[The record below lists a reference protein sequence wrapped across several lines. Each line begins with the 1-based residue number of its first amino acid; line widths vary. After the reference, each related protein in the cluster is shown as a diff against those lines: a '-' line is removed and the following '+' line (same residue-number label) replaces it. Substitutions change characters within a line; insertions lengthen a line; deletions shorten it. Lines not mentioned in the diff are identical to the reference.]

1 MCYPLVC
8 TVCKKPYEGLRE
20 EYRCTHCGGSIESPV
35 AASPDRED
43 LKEAIRKGSF
53 DGIWGYRPFL
63 PVDDDVELLTLGEG
77 NTPLLRAARLG
88 GEIGLVNLM
97 LKNETVN
104 PSGTYKDRFA
114 AVAISLEKH
123 AGTRAVALGSA
134 GNAAA
139 AVSAYSAIAGIPC
152 FVLLPPGAV
161 QERVWQNQSY
171 GARFIRV
178 KSGGINDC
186 IDMVT
191 RGEKE
196 FGWKNVSTTMR
207 HHPRGAEGY
216 KTIAYEIVRQ
226 LNFEIPDYVICPVGG
241 AILISK
247 VYRGFTELLDLG
259 LIDRIPKMI
268 AAQAE
273 GCAPLVKAF
282 KEGAEKTDFW
292 ENANTI
298 AFAINDP
305 VVFEGV
311 TGLDVLRRS
320 GGFAESVSD
329 REIVEA
335 MRLCARTE
343 AVLAEPASAAVLA
356 LARKL
361 AADGRLKKT
370 DRVLCV
376 VSGSALRDLKLL
388 ADEQPPAPHVRLEV
402 EGIREAFEFYGG
414 MPKVCDTASR

>member
-1 MCYPLVC
+1 MSYPLVC
-8 TVCKKPYEGLRE
+8 TVCEKTYTGSRE
-20 EYRCTHCGGSIESPV
+20 EYVCTYCGASIESPV
-35 AASPDRED
+35 AVSPDRED
-43 LKEAIRKGSF
+43 LKEVIRKGSF

-63 PVDDDVELLTLGEG
+63 PVGDDVELLTLGEG
-77 NTPLLRAARLG
+77 NTPLLKAARLG
-88 GEIGLVNLM
+88 REIGLDNLM

-114 AVAISLEKH
+114 AVALSLEKH

-139 AVSAYSAIAGIPC
+139 AVSAYSAVAGIPC

-161 QERVWQNQSY
+161 QERAWQNQSY
-171 GARFIRV
+171 GARFIRAE
-178 KSGGINDC
+178 SGGVNDC
-186 IDMVT
+186 IDMVM

-196 FGWKNVSTTMR
+196 FGWKNVSTTML
-207 HHPRGAEGY
+207 HQPYGAEGY
-216 KTIAYEIVRQ
+216 KTIAYEIARQ
-226 LNFEIPDYVICPVGG
+226 LRFEMPDYVICPVGG
-241 AILISK
+241 AILLSK
-247 VYRGFTELLDLG
+247 VYRGFTEMLALG
-259 LIDRIPKMI
+259 LIDRIPRMI

-282 KEGAEKTDFW
+282 KEGAKKTDFW
-292 ENANTI
+292 ENADTI

-311 TGLDVLRRS
+311 TGLDVLRKS
-320 GGFAESVSD
+320 GGFAESVND
-329 REIVEA
+329 EEIVAA

-343 AVLAEPASAAVLA
+343 AVLPEPASASVLA

-361 AADGRLKKT
+361 AGDGRLKKT

-376 VSGSALRDLKLL
+376 ISGSALRDLKLL
-388 ADEQPPAPHVRLEV
+388 AGEQPPAPQVRLEV
-402 EGIREAFEFYGG
+402 EEVRRAVAFYGG
-414 MPKVCDTASR
+414 VPKAGA